1 MSDRRTTSIP
11 LVEEERSVESSS
23 MGDDTR
29 EFLVPDEPPQ
39 LVDNTES
46 SSLNNLQTTLV
57 SISVPIFKTFNQDS
71 VQEGTE
77 EDQEV
82 DGDLKEDYG
91 ETYVEKV
98 KQVKSISKVDRV
110 EDSATTLPWNI
121 SEGRRIDEPRTLK
134 VTDLLSAGSTQY
146 GEGSQSK
153 TSTERE
159 IKKGTLPSVKEEQPP
174 GEVYDFHFSRNDKRP
189 D

>member
-1 MSDRRTTSIP
+1 
-11 LVEEERSVESSS
+11 

-121 SEGRRIDEPRTLK
+121 SEGRRIDNRELLK
-134 VTDLLSAGSTQY
+134 LQIS
-146 GEGSQSK
+146 
-153 TSTERE
+153 
-159 IKKGTLPSVKEEQPP
+159 
-174 GEVYDFHFSRNDKRP
+174 
-189 D
+189 